1 MTEIEKY
8 IKENQNKL
16 IDGYVLPM
24 VTCQDGFRISI
35 QCGWGH
41 YSSPKVTRRGALP
54 DSPSHFELGFPSKY
68 ESMLTPYTNSGP
80 YHKKNFRKHIFGWVP
95 VIVVEEILKK
105 HSGIK
110 ETI

>member
-16 IDGYVLPM
+16 IDGFVLPM

-41 YSSPKVTRRGALP
+41 YSSPKVSRRGALP

-68 ESMLTPYTNSGP
+68 EELLSNFAQDITYN
-80 YHKKNFRKHIFGWVP
+80 KNNLDTVFSFVP
-95 VIVVEEILKK
+95 VETVNGIINK
-105 HSGIK
+105 HGGIK
-110 ETI
+110 EVV